1 MHDKIDSLI
10 LKSLQS
16 EGRLAMTELAQ
27 RINLS
32 TTPCVQRVRRLE
44 REGIITG
51 YYARI
56 NPACVNRRLLVF
68 IQIKLPNKSEATFDH
83 VKTALAVMPE
93 VLECH
98 LVAGEFD
105 YLVKARLSGMA
116 QYRQL
121 LGRILKDLSSVAET
135 KSHIVMEEIKETLSL
150 PL

>member
-98 LVAGEFD
+98 LVVGEFD